1 MKKLFGTDG
10 ARGVA
15 LSELSCP
22 LAYNIGCAAA
32 ITLGEINKNP
42 KVVIGC
48 DTRASSETL
57 AMSVMSGLCA
67 YGASPC
73 YIGTVSTP
81 CVSYITQKY
90 KADAGIMISASHNTW
105 EYNGIKIFSEKGIKL
120 SDELEEK
127 IEQIV
132 YELKVPPLA
141 DRVGKVSYAQNAAD
155 DYISYLASLSTVPL
169 KDLRLGID
177 CANGSASV
185 TAEKLFTFLGASA
198 TVINASPSG
207 YNINKNCGSTH
218 IEHLRKTV
226 VENNLDAGIAFDGD
240 ADRCIMIDENGNT
253 VDGDSIMAI
262 CALDMKNRRVLSN
275 STLVATVM
283 SNFGLMQFCKEHNI
297 TISLTAVGDRYV
309 SENMR
314 LSGNNLGGEQSGH
327 IIFGDHAS
335 TGDGQLTALMV
346 LGIMKREG
354 KKLSELAS
362 VMKRYPQSLINLK
375 VTEEQKLRFKNSK
388 EIEEKI
394 KAINSS
400 LEGNGRLLVR
410 LSGTEP
416 LLRIMAE
423 AQSEQAVS
431 DITKELAE
439 FIEQELM
446 M

>member
-10 ARGVA
+10 ARGIA
-15 LSELSCP
+15 LTELSCP
-22 LAYNIGCAAA
+22 LAFSIGCATA
-32 ITLGEINKNP
+32 ITLGELKEAP
-42 KVVIGC
+42 RVVIGC
-48 DTRASSETL
+48 DTRASSEAL

-67 YGASPC
+67 YGANPC

-81 CVSYITQKY
+81 CVSFITQKY

-105 EYNGIKIFSEKGIKL
+105 EYNGIKIFSAKGIKL
-120 SDELEEK
+120 SDELEDK

-132 YELKVPPLA
+132 YDLKVPPYT

-155 DYISYLASLSTVPL
+155 VYVSEFSSIITVSL

-185 TAEKLFTFLGASA
+185 TAEKLFSSLGASI
-198 TVINASPSG
+198 TVINASPDG

-218 IEHLRKTV
+218 IDILRKSVT
-226 VENNLDAGIAFDGD
+226 ENRLDAGIAFDGD

-253 VDGDSIMAI
+253 VDGDGIMAI
-262 CALDMKNRRVLSN
+262 CALDMKKRGTLNN
-275 STLVATVM
+275 DTLVTTVM
-283 SNFGLMQFCKEHNI
+283 SNFGLMRFCKKHNI
-297 TISLTAVGDRYV
+297 TNQLTAIGDRYV

-314 LSGNNLGGEQSGH
+314 QNGNNLGGEQSGH
-327 IIFGDHAS
+327 VIFGDYAS

-346 LGIMKREG
+346 LAIMKREG

-375 VTEEQKLRFKNSK
+375 VTEEQKHRFKNSN
-388 EIEEKI
+388 EIDKKI
-394 KAINSS
+394 RSVNDS

-423 AQSEQAVS
+423 AKSETKVS
-431 DITKELAE
+431 EITKELAE
-439 FIEQELM
+439 FIEQKLKM
-446 M
+446 